1 MRIANSFKAAIIVL
15 TLLTSTCLLLAQP
28 TSSTKEDWW
37 SLKPVARPEVPSGLT
52 KSSNPIDAFIASKL
66 KEKDIQPAPEADRR
80 TLLRRVYLDLI
91 GLPPTPAEQDA
102 FLNDSSPDAYDKVV
116 DRLLANEQYG
126 VRYARHWLDVLRYAD
141 VDDKMT
147 AAPGLYLWRDWVIS
161 ALNQDMPY
169 DQFVHTQLT
178 GYRDG
183 EYTAINENGIRSRKE
198 LRPYDLFALGFLA
211 RGNVIRD
218 NMDTKELPIVAV
230 ETVSTAFMGMTV
242 GCAKCHDH
250 KYDPISNQDF
260 YAMKALFDPM
270 VVKKVVLASQKE
282 ILDHDKAQSEY
293 VAKKAAAEKP
303 LDEFIAPYRE
313 KYYEKLRMTLPPD
326 VNAIFLKPEKQR
338 SIAEMKIADDYHVIF
353 KVNAEKL
360 KDYMPPDVFAKYEA
374 LQKAADAIRPP
385 ADLPASWT
393 VEDDSLRLTEP
404 SYILTSGEPTQP
416 KKDKRVEPGW
426 PFQPANVAFPD
437 GRREAFADWLTAPE
451 NPLFARVAVNRL
463 WQWHFGEGIQAN
475 PSDFGKLGGK
485 PSDPALLDWL
495 ASEFVARHFS
505 MKAMT
510 RLMVTSDAYKRS
522 SQSRPELLT
531 KNMAADPTD
540 TYLWQFRL
548 LRLEAEPIWDSI
560 LSSAQDLD
568 LAVGGKSFRLADA
581 SNAAGRKG
589 AGGRQN
595 ATPGGTNR
603 RGIYIERGYQQSGD
617 VMPNFLQVFDV
628 DDGRLPCP
636 ERTRT
641 VTAPQSLFMMND
653 DSVIKAS
660 GKLAERV
667 LKESNNDVNAAI
679 DLAYR
684 ITLVRPPS
692 ASEKDFALTYV
703 ENNPDRMKGLAW
715 LLFNLDEF
723 AYVR

>member
-1 MRIANSFKAAIIVL
+1 MNTARRIFVF
-15 TLLTSTCLLLAQP
+15 TLLAFSCLFSAPQ
-28 TSSTKEDWW
+28 TKKEDWW
-37 SLKPVARPEVPSGLT
+37 SLKPVVRPEVPQGLT
-52 KSSNPIDAFIASKL
+52 KSSNPIDAFIAAKQ
-66 KEKDIQPAPEADRR
+66 KEKRLQPAPEADKL
-80 TLLRRVYLDLI
+80 TLLRRVYLDLV
-91 GLPPTPAEQDA
+91 GYPPTPAEQDA
-102 FLNDSSPDAYDKVV
+102 FLQDASPDAYEKVV
-116 DRLLANEQYG
+116 DRLLASEQHG

-141 VDDKMT
+141 IDDRMT
-147 AAPGLYLWRDWVIS
+147 AAPGIHYWRDWVIS
-161 ALNQDMPY
+161 ALNQDLPY
-169 DQFVHTQLT
+169 DQFVRTQLT

-183 EYTAINENGIRSRKE
+183 EYTTINENGIRSRKE
-198 LRPYDLFALGFLA
+198 PRPYDLFALGFLA

-218 NMDTKELPIVAV
+218 NTDTKELPIVSV

-250 KYDPISNQDF
+250 KFDPISNRDF

-270 VVKKVVLASQKE
+270 VVKKITLASQQE

-293 VAKKAAAEKP
+293 AAKKAAADKQ

-313 KYYEKLRMTLPPD
+313 KYYEKLRESLPPD
-326 VNAIFLKPEKQR
+326 VKAVFLKPEKER
-338 SIAEMKIADDYHVIF
+338 TAAEVKIADAYHVIF
-353 KVNAEKL
+353 KVTAEQMKP
-360 KDYMPPDVFAKYEA
+360 YMPPDVLKKYQE
-374 LQKAADAIRPP
+374 LQKAADARPP
-385 ADLPASWT
+385 AELPAFWT

-416 KKDKRVEPGW
+416 QKDKPVQPGW
-426 PFQPANVAFPD
+426 PFEPPNVEFTN

-451 NPLFARVAVNRL
+451 NPFFARVAVNRL
-463 WQWHFGEGIQAN
+463 WQWHFGQGIQAN

-495 ASEFVARHFS
+495 ASEFVARNFS
-505 MKAMT
+505 MRAMN
-510 RLMVTSDAYKRS
+510 RLIVTSEAYKRS
-522 SQSRPELLT
+522 SHPSPELMT
-531 KNMAADPTD
+531 QNMAVDAND
-540 TYLWQFRL
+540 TYLWRFRL
-548 LRLEAEPIWDSI
+548 LRLEAEPLWDSI
-560 LSSAQDLD
+560 LSSAGDLD
-568 LAVGGKSFRLADA
+568 LTVGGKSFRLADA
-581 SNAAGRKG
+581 NTPGGGGGRL
-589 AGGRQN
+589 GRQN
-595 ATPGGTNR
+595 AVPQRANR

-641 VTAPQSLFMMND
+641 VTAPQSLFLMND
-653 DSVIKAS
+653 DIVIQAS
-660 GKLAERV
+660 GKLASKV
-667 LKESNNDVNAAI
+667 LKETNNDVNAAV

-692 ASEKDFALTYV
+692 KSEKDFALTYV